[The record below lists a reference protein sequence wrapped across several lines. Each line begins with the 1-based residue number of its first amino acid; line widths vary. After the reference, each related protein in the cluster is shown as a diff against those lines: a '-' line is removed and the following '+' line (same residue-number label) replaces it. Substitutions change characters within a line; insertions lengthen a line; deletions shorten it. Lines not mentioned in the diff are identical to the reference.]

1 AVSALVAGI
10 YAVQRRR
17 RTARLRPRRPDAAS
31 HVQITVHNNLH
42 RRHWPRTTS
51 ISPSERL
58 VARARLLN
66 EFGAKT
72 RELLSGDGA
81 CLLEPIELLNLV
93 GSAETHHTPQ
103 LLACLRS
110 LLAASFG
117 HASRLSYQVCEYAEI
132 GEHD

>member
-1 AVSALVAGI
+1 MCSMLRSALYGGLRSSSVVLSAVSALVAGI

-72 RELLSGDGA
+72 RELLIGDG
-81 CLLEPIELLNLV
+81 
-93 GSAETHHTPQ
+93 T
-103 LLACLRS
+103 
-110 LLAASFG
+110 
-117 HASRLSYQVCEYAEI
+117 
-132 GEHD
+132 